1 MKNIPLSLR
10 PWFQSLIK
18 NHHHSSYKPP
28 KNHHLSL
35 VLHHPILNQ
44 KRKLISLDFEREIK
58 LG

>member
-1 MKNIPLSLR
+1 MKIPPLS
-10 PWFQSLIK
+10 QAMVSVTK
-18 NHHHSSYKPP
+18 NHHPSSYKPP